1 MAIDSRVPNHV
12 YYYTDLD
19 TFKLILE
26 HGTLRFK
33 ESTSSNDLLD
43 TKRLY
48 DRVLPVLEKQM
59 LSNVSQGPECEFIKN
74 YTQTG
79 HMGSTRVSMVACFT
93 EISDSR
99 MLWDAYTMHR
109 KGREADRYNG
119 VCLEIDT
126 TELNKCIEK
135 ITICDYKMIMPI
147 MYGDQNADQVVSLL
161 MENFS
166 KEVKELQKD
175 NDQSQELIPPIR
187 TQLFSTVYEF
197 NLKKCLVY
205 PVINLLDGFD
215 KLSPFCKH
223 SFWNEEKEV
232 RAVVSLKKAAIDVN
246 GGVQHYS
253 DDGQGYYYLDLP
265 ITTKC
270 ISKVI
275 LGPEFT
281 KTDMSTLKNR
291 DYKIKI
297 ERIKKAKS
305 NGTGVIINR

>member
-1 MAIDSRVPNHV
+1 
-12 YYYTDLD
+12 
-19 TFKLILE
+19 
-26 HGTLRFK
+26 
-33 ESTSSNDLLD
+33 
-43 TKRLY
+43 
-48 DRVLPVLEKQM
+48 
-59 LSNVSQGPECEFIKN
+59 
-74 YTQTG
+74 
-79 HMGSTRVSMVACFT
+79 
-93 EISDSR
+93 
-99 MLWDAYTMHR
+99 
-109 KGREADRYNG
+109 
-119 VCLEIDT
+119 
-126 TELNKCIEK
+126 
-135 ITICDYKMIMPI
+135 
-147 MYGDQNADQVVSLL
+147 GDQNADQVVSLL